1 MMFRTYYLI
10 LLIIFVELPITLQR
24 AGVLV
29 CSQKGSRGIVLAQF
43 WRRDQMCAR
52 FLFCSPP
59 SGQIQLQIHDR
70 RKDYL
75 ETHSFSVKYGRDTN
89 LNLERD
95 GSSTCQTKWT
105 KLEPQGCDYLTISK
119 KTKVVEGKI
128 EISMECS
135 EPRAVTKL
143 LWECNRASPSQLLH
157 TAKRMR
163 SDPLMNVTDK
173 NPGEWLFAQHLCKN
187 FYKEL
192 YRRVHSS
199 TLRPSVMST
208 KNVLKLVDVYA
219 VFWKLR
225 SDHHSI
231 TVTRVSRVSDHFIEH
246 SVIRF
251 GEDEAVWAAIFT
263 DKDSLKKQF
272 GIMPTKDEIFEYVLR
287 MAKQCCTGA
296 LHRSLPETDD
306 QLSVFQK
313 HLNFLT
319 STRFEEETIENNINL
334 LTKMLTNVSQDYLDR
349 DSLNAWSGSQVRSYA
364 GRAEQRGRKLDFT
377 PNADID
383 ILKYPERQWYH
394 GCVTERDTEERK
406 VKVDITNS
414 MCADE
419 WYPEN
424 SVRLAAKGTHVVWKH
439 MEAKCYAIL
448 ANHMHE
454 RSIKKLTLDHYE
466 SSGRLQKDIQEKTKQ
481 IKSLQIKSGTQL
493 RNYEDEKKKLKEEH
507 LEVLEKYNKTNKQLT
522 TYIEDKDNLINKYK
536 ENEEKIDASLRD
548 SRNKEDEL
556 TKTNS
561 ALKSENKTLKRKTKE
576 KSNHIS
582 RLKRGRE
589 YLKAYYEEL
598 RPKEADDDEHSSA
611 GQTIFPPSISSEEY
625 TDDDQADN
633 DVSDSVAK
641 NAPRSRNGRNSSKD
655 MYHNTHISNILTK
668 MLGPSL
674 LGCIIAGGTMVA
686 VIFNIL
692 YQGAVGDW
700 FRKNASCKVL
710 IGKSSF
716 CGTLITFLFGA

>member
-119 KTKVVEGKI
+119 KSKVVEGKI

-173 NPGEWLFAQHLCKN
+173 NSGEWLFAQHLCKN

-334 LTKMLTNVSQDYLDR
+334 LTKMLTIVSQ
-349 DSLNAWSGSQVRSYA
+349 
-364 GRAEQRGRKLDFT
+364 GRKLDFT
-377 PNADID
+377 PNADLD
-383 ILKYPERQWYH
+383 ISNGGWHHGWVLERN
-394 GCVTERDTEERK
+394 TKERK
-406 VKVDITNS
+406 VKVDNVGIN
-414 MCADE
+414 MFVDHQ
-419 WYPEN
+419 WLPEN
-424 SVRLAAKGTHVVWKH
+424 SDRLASKGTHVVWKH

-454 RSIKKLTLDHYE
+454 RSIKKLTLNHNE
-466 SSGRLQKDIQEKTKQ
+466 SSGRLRKEIQEKTKQ
-481 IKSLQIKSGTQL
+481 VESLQIKSGTQL

-536 ENEEKIDASLRD
+536 ENEEKIEANLRD

-598 RPKEADDDEHSSA
+598 RPKEADDDERSSA

-700 FRKNASCKVL
+700 FRKNASCRAL
-710 IGKSSF
+710 IGKFSF
-716 CGTLITFLFGA
+716 C